1 MARCG
6 IMNTASQ
13 TDCSTSD
20 LTINVADEV
29 SLWRGRYIEE
39 FAMAEAAVSEALA
52 FLSTIASEGAGS
64 LLPHLVGQRF
74 EALQAVVGAGG
85 PFASVG
91 GRVVKALDDF
101 REHQRYRTFLCH
113 ASSEIAVDRS
123 NEWTVTLHLTSFR
136 SRSVERATLYI
147 SQSEAAS
154 LLERLR
160 NARHRLDGQLCGL
173 LASFCR

>member
-1 MARCG
+1 
-6 IMNTASQ
+6 MNTARR

-20 LTINVADEV
+20 RTMDVAEEV
-29 SLWRGRYIEE
+29 SHWRGRYVEE
-39 FAMAEAAVSEALA
+39 FAMAEAAVSEAPA
-52 FLSTIASEGAGS
+52 FLSTIASAGAGS

-85 PFASVG
+85 PLASIG
-91 GRVVKALDDF
+91 GRLAKALDDF
-101 REHQRYRTFLCH
+101 REHQRYRTLLCH

-136 SRSVERATLYI
+136 SRGVERATLHI

-160 NARHRLDGQLCGL
+160 NARRRLDGQLCGL